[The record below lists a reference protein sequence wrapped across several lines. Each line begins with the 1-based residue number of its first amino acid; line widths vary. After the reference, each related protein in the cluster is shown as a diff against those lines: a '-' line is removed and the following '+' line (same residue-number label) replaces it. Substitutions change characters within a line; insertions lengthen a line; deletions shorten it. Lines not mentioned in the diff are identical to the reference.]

1 MEDELLFETP
11 NGSVITES
19 EAKSKYGDRFQGLL
33 DGGTFKQTDK
43 PLTKKDKPKEEVKI
57 DFDVEAF
64 YISPNGS
71 EIKGTDVVKK
81 YGNRSQ
87 SLVDDGTLKKKDQ
100 SVVSTGEEANM
111 VGTTPIQEIPDT
123 LLESGG
129 LLNNNT
135 ELNSIMVGE
144 IPFSQLSAQEQQT
157 FYEEIERLEK
167 AEKLNKAAADNPYG
181 IRVDERFK
189 PLEIE
194 GLDTQKDPIVIAAQE
209 LYSKKNK
216 PTDFSKLVEGVED
229 TEKIASANRVDL
241 LKKFQKSKN
250 NTNLSF
256 TEDGKIIGNRTIP
269 KGVIGT
275 TPKVKDENLNWFQK
289 LIMSPEEYN
298 EIEEAKTVNPE
309 LLSKMDI
316 DVSDYQAWE
325 AENTKEDGF
334 VYQQVQDLINSDSDN
349 DYLNDKRNFKK
360 LSAYVNSMGDEIE
373 NDLSVIE
380 NKLLFETNQETRR
393 QLLNTQSKLKAQQI
407 KNISRQYNIIS
418 LFPALEGS
426 EDAKKNRREQYII
439 DQRNGDVS
447 GGFGDA
453 VLLPA
458 ADSAIKFIGGIFAAI
473 PSWVEQGGNLAGFE
487 MQGLRAI
494 NESLDSMISNEVGT
508 VDGALDTSTIER
520 RTVEKLKPVTI
531 NWKGKPLQV
540 GVTPEGDIVD
550 INTMVSMGGILTNDE
565 VKEVNELAKKVPN
578 YEYEWSA
585 GSITQGTVGTL
596 VNLVGLIKGGKW
608 ATKTIQ
614 KGLKKAGLKTTVPG
628 GIGMGSVSYMSTV
641 ASEVND
647 IKTQLMEAGVP
658 EEEAMSRA
666 IMYGNGRASLDGIF
680 SGLAGGN
687 TKLLEATKSFPKI
700 LKDLALKPKTVV
712 SSKVFQDKVK
722 DLVKENGKELFIEE
736 LPVLFTGNI
745 LNGLAN
751 DSVGKQILNESTSGR
766 DVVETAIL
774 TVLATTGV
782 GSKRLL
788 SNNKRKDLIRAA
800 SLSSNIEKDIA
811 NLVNSGQMSVA
822 DAKSVYQEI
831 YSMQTA
837 LNQTQGSV
845 VMSGNQEEA
854 AALLNQRRKLMD
866 QRSNL
871 EGPLKEDID
880 KKIEDVDKQI
890 EILKAEDTAQAI
902 EASGGETTTDV
913 DVTKDD
919 ALASLKAE
927 NEVRLKANL
936 PAIIES
942 EENILKEQD
951 KLIKEKQDAI
961 QESKT
966 EEQVLS
972 DDGGSKETG
981 ETDKVELQGVG
992 KGDTRQ
998 TTVTDEKTLTPEQQ
1012 LKSDELNKKRDEKID
1027 QESRRFVVPG
1037 TKIQVQMNADG
1048 TANPVA
1054 LKENTDKPV
1063 NKSSQAKANKM
1074 ILENVIDVNA
1084 GDKLDLE
1091 GNTNLTE
1098 QQYSEAV
1105 ADRSNNIKEIA
1116 ETLDGERKKRKSKT
1130 KEEKERLVDPLD
1142 IKGKIGKITEA
1153 DYIKYGDRN
1162 NITSAMKRFWFKNKN
1177 KFGQSPSSDLDTK
1190 VQELDGYTS
1199 ENESQYIQ
1207 DVIDFITANPT
1218 GKLDIESGVS
1228 QVEKDLEAKF
1238 EQLTGLKPTPV
1249 NIRTVNNI
1257 DPNREPISETEKK
1270 SKDVLQKEAS
1280 EPGVFGKKKGPSPDK
1295 ILGKKKTS
1303 SDKTKEEGEN
1313 VNRKKFWRNWNKAY
1327 RESKKDQTTRR
1338 KQLSDAIQDLLDSKI
1353 ISTKKAKSLIKKISG
1368 VNLNNPR
1375 LVNQVLEYITKVNI
1389 DAVNTQKFDDAKNF
1403 NKKIKRL
1410 LKSDSLDAEVSI
1422 AAKQFNK
1429 IDPNLVEDLDLYLE
1443 NAQKVINGL
1452 TKTKTDKEGNLIF
1465 AGTIDIKGLD
1475 NYTSKVL
1482 KNEVDLIRKAE
1493 AQAFSD
1499 LTGLDSSEFT
1509 IDEMRSILEKSDSEK
1524 LTEANEQTANDKD
1537 AVITKGV
1544 KRAFEAYK
1552 GAINDIIKNRIDPI
1566 SGKPLIISKA
1576 DQKVIKDFMEVDID
1590 LMTTA
1595 KEKLE
1600 ALDAMVNF
1608 IVNQGTGG
1616 MVATTEFNKGAK
1628 KTKEALNKNLIAR
1641 PLGSK
1646 LIPKGLV
1653 QSWNNFL
1660 SQLPLTIENM
1670 FAGQSKGRL
1679 FEELSGFV
1687 EIRRGVSK
1695 AETIA
1700 NKVAK
1705 EYSDKFIKP
1714 TTKQILKGESKTN
1727 PNGTPFNDAAN
1738 NTERGMFAF
1747 MRRTLDGTKSEQKS
1761 EFNRRKG
1768 LVKQTIER
1776 LKKSDPKK
1784 SELYQNTYNKVLK
1797 DSNTIFDLDSKV
1809 DPINKEAVEWM
1820 TNEWAKLR
1828 PELENTSLN
1837 IYNRTLGKDLNYTPD
1852 SFSRIK
1858 GVDSETELGEPVF
1871 LGTRENIYDKETGV
1885 LMEKKPGS
1893 KLPTGRYLNLGFDS
1907 ININNLKDAITDVKT
1922 ASGIQQLKGFVSNS
1936 NYKKIVPDAS
1946 DRDLLTT
1953 RFRNF
1958 VNSKR
1963 GLNQFDS
1970 KTYGGADQKK
1980 LLNRINKL
1988 AGFGVSRVLGG
1999 VTQFAKQLTPLANTM
2014 TNLIT
2019 DIPSVMRGIGLAAA
2033 NKDANTWLN
2042 NSGYEIANRGIQSIS
2057 NLEGLDNKLEQ
2068 ASNSTRGKAID
2079 AIVDVQKWWLQKF
2092 LVNPDKYAAKASW
2105 LAYYSADLKKQGID
2119 PAGIDWKNHKVN
2131 QRAGDYAQQQVA
2143 RQQNTS
2149 DQDLQG
2155 DLFSSKKPTQQIVRK
2170 VFFPFAN
2177 FLLNQKTRMYT
2188 DLNQLFRS
2196 DVSKE
2201 DRIASGKSIVGLG
2214 VETTVFA
2221 ALGLLVTQILAG
2233 LSEEDED
2240 DKEKAFENRKKGR
2253 VGNIAKDIL
2262 SPIPITDTP
2271 TTQLVNSV
2279 LTLFQD
2285 TENTNEVY
2293 QLFVND
2299 KKSYFDMMGV
2309 LGIGPK
2315 KALETYDYMK
2325 MAVNGK
2331 YTDNYTGKTK
2341 KLTPEAQDKMA
2352 GNAFV
2357 YLMYNLGLTP
2367 SEFGSVVNYNVKA
2380 LKKSGKKSKGSSG
2393 IPIKRKT
2400 KPKKKTKKRKS
2411 SGGPLLG
2418 NDKKSGGS
2426 LF

>member
-19 EAKSKYGDRFQGLL
+19 EAKSKYGDRFKGLL
-33 DGGTFKQTDK
+33 DSGAFKETGKTADK
-43 PLTKKDKPKEEVKI
+43 KEEVKI

-87 SLVDDGTLKKKDQ
+87 SLVDDGTLKKKDP
-100 SVVSTGEEANM
+100 SVVSTGGEANM
-111 VGTTPIQEIPDT
+111 VGTTPIQETPDT

-144 IPFSQLSAQEQQT
+144 VPFSQLSAQEQQT

-181 IRVDERFK
+181 IRVDEKFK

-194 GLDTQKDPIVIAAQE
+194 GLNIEKDPIVSAAQE
-209 LYSKKNK
+209 LYNKKNA

-229 TEKIASANRVDL
+229 TEKIVSANRVDL

-256 TEDGKIIGNRTIP
+256 TEDGKIVGNRTIP

-418 LFPALEGS
+418 LFPALEAS

-458 ADSAIKFIGGIFAAI
+458 ADSAIRFIGGIFSAI

-487 MQGLRAI
+487 MEGLRAL
-494 NESLDSMISNEVGT
+494 NESLDSMLSNEVGT

-614 KGLKKAGLKTTVPG
+614 KGLKKVGLKTTVPG

-641 ASEVND
+641 AGEVND
-647 IKTQLMEAGVP
+647 IKSQLMEAGVP

-751 DSVGKQILNESTSGR
+751 DSVGKQILNESTSNR
-766 DVVETAIL
+766 DIVETAIL

-902 EASGGETTTDV
+902 EASGGETTIDV
-913 DVTKDD
+913 NVTKDD

-1012 LKSDELNKKRDEKID
+1012 VKSDELNKKRDEKID

-1054 LKENTDKPV
+1054 VKENTDKPV
-1063 NKSSQAKANKM
+1063 NRSSQAKANKM

-1091 GNTNLTE
+1091 GDTSLTE
-1098 QQYSEAV
+1098 EQYSEAV
-1105 ADRSNNIKEIA
+1105 ADRSNNIKEVA
-1116 ETLDGERKKRKSKT
+1116 ETLDAERKKRKSKT

-1153 DYIKYGDRN
+1153 DYVKYGDRN

-1177 KFGQSPSSDLDTK
+1177 KFGQNPVSDLDTR
-1190 VQELDGYTS
+1190 VQGLDGYTI

-1218 GKLDIESGVS
+1218 GKLDIELGLS

-1257 DPNREPISETEKK
+1257 DPNREPISETQKK
-1270 SKDVLQKEAS
+1270 SKDLLQKEAS

-1303 SDKTKEEGEN
+1303 SDKTKQEGEN
-1313 VNRKKFWRNWNKAY
+1313 VNRKKFWRSWNKAY

-1338 KQLSDAIQDLLDSKI
+1338 KQLSDAIQDLLESKI

-1389 DAVNTQKFDDAKNF
+1389 DAVNAQKFDDAKNF

-1410 LKSDSLDAEVSI
+1410 LKSDSLDAEVAI

-1443 NAQKVINGL
+1443 NAQKVVNGL

-1524 LTEANEQTANDKD
+1524 LTEANEQMANDKD
-1537 AVITKGV
+1537 DVITKGV

-1566 SGKPLIISKA
+1566 SGEPLVISKA

-1616 MVATTEFNKGAK
+1616 VVATTKRNEGMKNVIEANKKLKPARKLKLFGSEKVADFWYKKLGATPRIIENLFKGTSTARVFNK
-1628 KTKEALNKNLIAR
+1628 
-1641 PLGSK
+1641 
-1646 LIPKGLV
+1646 
-1653 QSWNNFL
+1653 
-1660 SQLPLTIENM
+1660 
-1670 FAGQSKGRL
+1670 
-1679 FEELSGFV
+1679 LSGFDGF
-1687 EIRRGVSK
+1687 RNGVAK
-1695 AETIA
+1695 AEKLSNDIA
-1700 NKVAK
+1700 EAYV
-1705 EYSDKFIKP
+1705 DKFIKP
-1714 TTKQILKGESKTN
+1714 TSRKNAIKGTTKTQ
-1727 PNGTPFNDAAN
+1727 PNGTDFNTAAN
-1738 NTERGMFAF
+1738 DTERGVFAF
-1747 MRRTLDGTKSEQKS
+1747 MRRTVDGTKEEQKN
-1761 EFNRRKG
+1761 EFKRRKD
-1768 LVKQTIER
+1768 LIEETITTLNDSGET
-1776 LKKSDPKK
+1776 KKSQLIKESFDKIL
-1784 SELYQNTYNKVLK
+1784 SG
-1797 DSNTIFDLDSKV
+1797 SNSIQDIEDKV

-1820 TNEWAKLR
+1820 TSEWSKVR
-1828 PELENTSLN
+1828 PELENVSLN
-1837 IYNRTLGKDLNYTPD
+1837 VYNKVLGKDINYTPD
-1852 SFSRIK
+1852 SFSSLK
-1858 GVDSETELGEPVF
+1858 DQVSSVDQEIGSPQF
-1871 LGTRENIYDKETGV
+1871 QGTSQKIYDKESGV
-1885 LMEKKPGS
+1885 LMDIVRPK
-1893 KLPTGRYLNLGFDS
+1893 KLPAGRVVNLGFDS
-1907 ININNLKDAITDVKT
+1907 SNISNLKDALTDLET
-1922 ASGIQQLKGFVSNS
+1922 AESIQIMKGFLGTSKNMNPAFKSLIPDVDNRNLIFSKFQ
-1936 NYKKIVPDAS
+1936 NY
-1946 DRDLLTT
+1946 
-1953 RFRNF
+1953 

-1963 GLNQFDS
+1963 GAS
-1970 KTYGGADQKK
+1970 QKIQDKETIK
-1980 LLNRINKL
+1980 LLNQI
-1988 AGFGVSRVLGG
+1988 AGIGVSRVLGG
-1999 VTQFAKQLTPLANTM
+1999 PTQFLKQLTPLVNTA
-2014 TNLIT
+2014 TNLMFDLGSVGKGIQLIT
-2019 DIPSVMRGIGLAAA
+2019 SNPDAQKWLA
-2033 NKDANTWLN
+2033 
-2042 NSGYEIANRGIQSIS
+2042 NSGYEIANRGLQSIT
-2057 NLEGLDNKLEQ
+2057 NLEGTNTKLDKSAEGRREKLGRAVIEANKFYLE
-2068 ASNSTRGKAID
+2068 
-2079 AIVDVQKWWLQKF
+2079 KF
-2092 LVNPDKYAAKASW
+2092 LVNPDRFAAQASW
-2105 LAYYSADLKKQGID
+2105 IAYYMNDLKKQGID
-2119 PAGIDWKNHKVN
+2119 PSNIDWSNHKVN
-2131 QRAGDYAQQQVA
+2131 KQAGAFAEQQVG
-2143 RQQNTS
+2143 RQQNVS
-2149 DQDLQG
+2149 DTDLQG
-2155 DLFSSKKPTQQIVRK
+2155 DLFNSKNATSQVARK
-2170 VFFPFAN
+2170 IFFPFAN

-2188 DLNQLFRS
+2188 DFNIALSKTATKDDKRNAYRS
-2196 DVSKE
+2196 L
-2201 DRIASGKSIVGLG
+2201 AGLG
-2214 VETTVFA
+2214 VETAVFNL
-2221 ALGLLVTQILAG
+2221 LGLAVTQGLAAVSQG
-2233 LSEEDED
+2233 LTGDDDEE

-2253 VGNIAKDIL
+2253 AGNVVKDIL
-2262 SPIPITDTP
+2262 SPIPPLDD
-2271 TTQLVNSV
+2271 
-2279 LTLFQD
+2279 LTLMMVNKVIKTASDGDDPFQ
-2285 TENTNEVY
+2285 
-2293 QLFVND
+2293 FFAKD
-2299 KKSYFDMMGV
+2299 KKTFIEQAGV
-2309 LGIGPK
+2309 LGIPFGT
-2315 KALETYDYMK
+2315 AGELFEMIGMGST
-2325 MAVNGK
+2325 GT
-2331 YTDNYTGKTK
+2331 YTDNYGKEREIDPSLK
-2341 KLTPEAQDKMA
+2341 GAMNLN
-2352 GNAFV
+2352 GLAFFL
-2357 YLMYNLGLTP
+2357 YSLGILP
-2367 SEFGSVVNYNVKA
+2367 SEAGSIIKYNVKSY
-2380 LKKSGKKSKGSSG
+2380 KKSGKKSKGGSG

-2400 KPKKKTKKRKS
+2400 KPKKKTKKRRS

-2418 NDKKSGGS
+2418 GKKKSGGS

>member
-33 DGGTFKQTDK
+33 DSGTFKQTDK
-43 PLTKKDKPKEEVKI
+43 TTDKKDDVKI

-71 EIKGTDVVKK
+71 EIKGSDVVKK

-87 SLVDDGTLKKKDQ
+87 SLVDDGTLKKKDP

-111 VGTTPIQEIPDT
+111 VGTTPIQETPDT

-144 IPFSQLSAQEQQT
+144 VPFSQLSAQEQQT

-181 IRVDERFK
+181 ISVDEKFK

-194 GLDTQKDPIVIAAQE
+194 GLVTEKDPIVIAAQE
-209 LYSKKNK
+209 LYNKKNK

-229 TEKIASANRVDL
+229 TEKIVSTNRVDL

-269 KGVIGT
+269 KGVVGT

-325 AENTKEDGF
+325 DENTKEDGF

-380 NKLLFETNQETRR
+380 NKLLFETNQETRK
-393 QLLNTQSKLKAQQI
+393 QLLSTQSKLKAQQI
-407 KNISRQYNIIS
+407 KNISRQYNIIN

-458 ADSAIKFIGGIFAAI
+458 ADSAIKFFGGIFAAI

-487 MQGLRAI
+487 MEGLRAV
-494 NESLDSMISNEVGT
+494 NERLDSMLSNEVGRF
-508 VDGALDTSTIER
+508 DGATDTSTIER

-550 INTMVSMGGILTNDE
+550 INTMVSMGGILTSDE

-608 ATKTIQ
+608 ATKAIQ
-614 KGLKKAGLKTTVPG
+614 KGVKKAGLKTAVPG

-647 IKTQLMEAGVP
+647 IKSQLMEAGVP

-712 SSKVFQDKVK
+712 SSKVFQNKVK
-722 DLVKENGKELFIEE
+722 DLVKENSKELFIEE

-751 DSVGKQILNESTSGR
+751 DSVGKQILNESTSSR
-766 DVVETAIL
+766 DIVETAIL

-913 DVTKDD
+913 NVTKDD

-942 EENILKEQD
+942 EENILKEQN

-1012 LKSDELNKKRDEKID
+1012 VKSDELNKKRDEKID
-1027 QESRRFVVPG
+1027 QESRKFVVPG

-1054 LKENTDKPV
+1054 VKENTDKPV

-1084 GDKLDLE
+1084 GNKLDLE
-1091 GNTNLTE
+1091 GDTNLTE
-1098 QQYSEAV
+1098 EQYSEAV
-1105 ADRSNNIKEIA
+1105 ADKSNNIKEVA
-1116 ETLDGERKKRKSKT
+1116 ETLDAERKKRKSKT

-1153 DYIKYGDRN
+1153 DYVKYGDRN

-1177 KFGQSPSSDLDTK
+1177 KFGQNPASDLDAR

-1218 GKLDIESGVS
+1218 GKLDIESGTS

-1238 EQLTGLKPTPV
+1238 EQLTGLKPTPT
-1249 NIRTVNNI
+1249 NIKTVNNI
-1257 DPNREPISETEKK
+1257 DPNREPISETQKK

-1303 SDKTKEEGEN
+1303 SDKTKQEGEN
-1313 VNRKKFWRNWNKAY
+1313 VNRKKFWKNWNKAY

-1338 KQLSDAIQDLLDSKI
+1338 KQLSDAIQDLLKSKI

-1375 LVNQVLEYITKVNI
+1375 LVNQVLEYVTKVNI
-1389 DAVNTQKFDDAKNF
+1389 DAVNAEKFDNAKNL

-1410 LKSDSLDAEVSI
+1410 LKSDTLDAEVSI

-1465 AGTIDIKGLD
+1465 AGTVDIKALD

-1509 IDEMRSILEKSDSEK
+1509 IDEMRSILEKSNDEDV
-1524 LTEANEQTANDKD
+1524 TVANEKMANDKD

-1566 SGKPLIISKA
+1566 SGEPLVISKA

-1616 MVATTEFNKGAK
+1616 IVATTKRNEGMKNVIEANKKLKPARKLKLFGSEKFANTWYKYLGNTPRIMENLFKGTSTARIFNK
-1628 KTKEALNKNLIAR
+1628 
-1641 PLGSK
+1641 
-1646 LIPKGLV
+1646 
-1653 QSWNNFL
+1653 
-1660 SQLPLTIENM
+1660 
-1670 FAGQSKGRL
+1670 
-1679 FEELSGFV
+1679 LSGFDGF
-1687 EIRRGVSK
+1687 RNGVAK
-1695 AETIA
+1695 AEKLSNDIA
-1700 NKVAK
+1700 EAYV
-1705 EYSDKFIKP
+1705 DKFIKP
-1714 TTKQILKGESKTN
+1714 TSRMNAVKGTTKTQ
-1727 PNGTPFNDAAN
+1727 PNGTDFNTAEND
-1738 NTERGMFAF
+1738 TERGMFAF
-1747 MRRTLDGTKSEQKS
+1747 MRRTVDGTKDQQKN
-1761 EFNRRKG
+1761 EFERRKN
-1768 LVKQTIER
+1768 LINKTIKR
-1776 LKKSDPKK
+1776 LNDTGETKKA
-1784 SELYQNTYNKVLK
+1784 EVIQKVYDKILS
-1797 DSNTIFDLDSKV
+1797 DSNTISDLDNKV
-1809 DPINKEAVEWM
+1809 DPINKEAVDWM
-1820 TNEWAKLR
+1820 TAEWSKVR
-1828 PELENTSLN
+1828 PELENVSLN
-1837 IYNRTLGKDLNYTPD
+1837 VYNRVLGKDLNYTPD
-1852 SFSRIK
+1852 SFSLLK
-1858 GVDSETELGEPVF
+1858 DQGGSVDQEIGDPQF
-1871 LGTRENIYDKETGV
+1871 QGTSQRFYDKEAGV
-1885 LMEKKPGS
+1885 LMAKQPS
-1893 KLPTGRYLNLGFDS
+1893 NNLPSGRVVNLGFDS
-1907 ININNLKDAITDVKT
+1907 LNISNLKDALTDLET
-1922 ASGIQQLKGFVSNS
+1922 AESIQIMKGFMGTSKNM
-1936 NYKKIVPDAS
+1936 NPAFKILIPDA
-1946 DRDLLTT
+1946 DNRRLL
-1953 RFRNF
+1953 FSKFQNY
-1958 VNSKR
+1958 VNDKR
-1963 GLNQFDS
+1963 GVSEQATE
-1970 KTYGGADQKK
+1970 KEVIK
-1980 LLNRINKL
+1980 LMNSI
-1988 AGFGVSRVLGG
+1988 AGIGVSRVLGG
-1999 VTQFAKQLTPLANTM
+1999 PTQIPKQLVPLFNTA
-2014 TNLIT
+2014 TNLMF
-2019 DIPSVMRGIGLAAA
+2019 DLGSVGKGIQLMTSNTEAQKWLA
-2033 NKDANTWLN
+2033 
-2042 NSGYEIANRGIQSIS
+2042 NSGYEIANRGLQSIT
-2057 NLEGLDNKLEQ
+2057 NLDGITSKMDRAAEGGWKRGGKLILE
-2068 ASNSTRGKAID
+2068 
-2079 AIVDVQKWWLQKF
+2079 VQKEYLQKF
-2092 LVNPDKYAAKASW
+2092 LVNPDRFAAQASW
-2105 LAYYSADLKKQGID
+2105 MAYYMNDLKKQGID
-2119 PAGIDWKNHKVN
+2119 PSNIDWSNHKVN
-2131 QRAGDYAQQQVA
+2131 KQAGAFAEQQVG
-2143 RQQNTS
+2143 RQQNVS
-2149 DQDLQG
+2149 DVALQG
-2155 DLFSSKKPTQQIVRK
+2155 DLFKGKSLGAQFVRK
-2170 VFFPFAN
+2170 TLFPFAN
-2177 FLLNQKTRMYT
+2177 FLTNQKTRMYT
-2188 DLNQLFRS
+2188 DLNIALS
-2196 DVSKE
+2196 KTATKE
-2201 DRIASGKSIVGLG
+2201 DKRTAYRSLAGLG
-2214 VETTVFA
+2214 VETAVFNL
-2221 ALGLLVTQILAG
+2221 LGLAVTQGLAAVSQG
-2233 LSEEDED
+2233 LTGDDDEED
-2240 DKEKAFENRKKGR
+2240 KRKSFENRIKGR
-2253 VGNIAKDIL
+2253 AGNVVTDIL
-2262 SPIPITDTP
+2262 SPIPVIDDQIMAGVNKMIEVASTDENP
-2271 TTQLVNSV
+2271 
-2279 LTLFQD
+2279 FQ
-2285 TENTNEVY
+2285 
-2293 QLFVND
+2293 FFAND
-2299 KKSYFDMMGV
+2299 KKTFLQQAGV
-2309 LGIGPK
+2309 LGIQ
-2315 KALETYDYMK
+2315 AQNAVDLYK
-2325 MAVNGK
+2325 MIQMSATGSYK
-2331 YTDNYTGKTK
+2331 DNYGKK
-2341 KLTPEAQDKMA
+2341 REIDPSLKDDV
-2352 GNAFV
+2352 GVNAFL
-2357 YLMYNLGLTP
+2357 YFLYGLGGLP
-2367 SEFGSVVNYNVKA
+2367 SEAGSIIKYNMKSY
-2380 LKKSGKKSKGSSG
+2380 KKSGKKSKGGSG

-2400 KPKKKTKKRKS
+2400 KPKKKTKKKKS

-2418 NDKKSGGS
+2418 GKKKSGGS

>member
-100 SVVSTGEEANM
+100 SVVSTGEEASM

-144 IPFSQLSAQEQQT
+144 TPFSQLSAQEQQT

-256 TEDGKIIGNRTIP
+256 TEDGKIVGNRKKLISNESET
-269 KGVIGT
+269 K
-275 TPKVKDENLNWFQK
+275 KERSWFDK
-289 LIMSPEEYN
+289 LIMSSEEAE

-334 VYQQVQDLINSDSDN
+334 LYQETQDLLNTDSGN

-360 LSAYVNSMGDEIE
+360 LAAYVNSMGDEIE

-458 ADSAIKFIGGIFAAI
+458 ADAAIKFFGGILSAI
-473 PSWVEQGGNLAGFE
+473 PSWVEQGGNLAGLE
-487 MQGLRAI
+487 MGTLRAV
-494 NESLDSMISNEVGT
+494 NETIDSMLNNEVGPLS
-508 VDGALDTSTIER
+508 VVDTSTIER

-540 GVTPEGDIVD
+540 GITPEGDIID
-550 INTMVSMGGILTNDE
+550 TNTMVSMAGILTNDE

-585 GSITQGTVGTL
+585 GSVTQGLTGTA
-596 VNLVGLIKGGKW
+596 VNLIGLIRGGKW
-608 ATKTIQ
+608 ATKAIQ
-614 KGLKKAGLKTTVPG
+614 KGIKKAGLKSTVPG
-628 GIGMGSVSYMSTV
+628 GLGMGAVSYMSTV
-641 ASEVND
+641 AGEVSD
-647 IKTQLMEAGVP
+647 IKNQLMEAGVP

-722 DLVKENGKELFIEE
+722 DLVKENGKELFVEE

-751 DSVGKQILNESTSGR
+751 DAVGREILNESTSDR
-766 DVVETAIL
+766 DILETVIL
-774 TVLATTGV
+774 TIGATSGI
-782 GSKRLL
+782 GSKKLL
-788 SNNKRKDLIRAA
+788 SNNKRKDLVRAA
-800 SLSSNIEKDIA
+800 TQSTNIEKDIA
-811 NLVNSGQMSVA
+811 ELVNSGQMSVA

-831 YSMQTA
+831 YNMQTA

-913 DVTKDD
+913 NVTKDD

-998 TTVTDEKTLTPEQQ
+998 TTVIDEKTLTPEQQ
-1012 LKSDELNKKRDEKID
+1012 VKSDELNKKRDEKID

-1098 QQYSEAV
+1098 EQYSEAV

-1303 SDKTKEEGEN
+1303 SDKTKQEGEN
-1313 VNRKKFWRNWNKAY
+1313 VNRKKFWRKWNKAY

-1375 LVNQVLEYITKVNI
+1375 LVNQVLEYVTKVNI
-1389 DAVNTQKFDDAKNF
+1389 DAVNTQKFDDAKNL

-1410 LKSDSLDAEVSI
+1410 LKSDTLDAEVAI

-1465 AGTIDIKGLD
+1465 AGTIDIKALD

-1524 LTEANEQTANDKD
+1524 LTEANEQMANDKE

-1566 SGKPLIISKA
+1566 SGEPLVISKA
-1576 DQKVIKDFMEVDID
+1576 DQKVIKEFMEVDID

-1616 MVATTEFNKGAK
+1616 MVATTKRNEGMKNVIEANKKLKPARKLKLFGSEKFANTWYKYLGNTPRIMENLFKGTSTARIFNK
-1628 KTKEALNKNLIAR
+1628 
-1641 PLGSK
+1641 
-1646 LIPKGLV
+1646 
-1653 QSWNNFL
+1653 
-1660 SQLPLTIENM
+1660 
-1670 FAGQSKGRL
+1670 
-1679 FEELSGFV
+1679 LSGFDGF
-1687 EIRRGVSK
+1687 RNGVAK
-1695 AETIA
+1695 AEKLSNDIA
-1700 NKVAK
+1700 EAYV
-1705 EYSDKFIKP
+1705 DKFIKP
-1714 TTKQILKGESKTN
+1714 TSRMNAVKGTTKTQ
-1727 PNGTPFNDAAN
+1727 PNGTDFNTAEND
-1738 NTERGMFAF
+1738 TERGMFAF
-1747 MRRTLDGTKSEQKS
+1747 MRRTVDGTKDQQKD
-1761 EFNRRKG
+1761 EFDRRKS
-1768 LVKQTIER
+1768 LINKTIKR
-1776 LKKSDPKK
+1776 LNETGETKKA
-1784 SELYQNTYNKVLK
+1784 EVIQKVYDKILA
-1797 DSNTIFDLDSKV
+1797 DSNTISDLDNKI
-1809 DPINKEAVEWM
+1809 DPINKEAVDWM
-1820 TNEWAKLR
+1820 TAEWSKVR
-1828 PELENTSLN
+1828 PELENVSLN
-1837 IYNRTLGKDLNYTPD
+1837 VYNRVLGKDLNYTPD
-1852 SFSRIK
+1852 SFSLLKDQK
-1858 GVDSETELGEPVF
+1858 GSVDQEIGDPQYQ
-1871 LGTRENIYDKETGV
+1871 GTSQRFYDKEAGV
-1885 LMEKKPGS
+1885 LMPKKPTND
-1893 KLPTGRYLNLGFDS
+1893 LPSGRVVNLGFDS
-1907 ININNLKDAITDVKT
+1907 LNISNLKDALTDLET
-1922 ASGIQQLKGFVSNS
+1922 AESIQIMKGFMGTSKNM
-1936 NYKKIVPDAS
+1936 NPAFKTLVPDV
-1946 DRDLLTT
+1946 DN
-1953 RFRNF
+1953 RNLIF
-1958 VNSKR
+1958 SKFQNYVNEKR
-1963 GLNQFDS
+1963 GVSEQATE
-1970 KTYGGADQKK
+1970 KEIIK
-1980 LLNRINKL
+1980 LMNSI
-1988 AGFGVSRVLGG
+1988 AGIGVSRVLGG
-1999 VTQFAKQLTPLANTM
+1999 PTQIPKQLVPLFNTA
-2014 TNLIT
+2014 TNLMFDLGSVGKGIQLIT
-2019 DIPSVMRGIGLAAA
+2019 SNPDAQKWLA
-2033 NKDANTWLN
+2033 
-2042 NSGYEIANRGIQSIS
+2042 NSGYEIANRGLQSIT
-2057 NLEGLDNKLEQ
+2057 NLDGITSKMDRAAEGGLNKAGKVILEL
-2068 ASNSTRGKAID
+2068 
-2079 AIVDVQKWWLQKF
+2079 QKGYLQKF
-2092 LVNPDKYAAKASW
+2092 LVNPDRFAAQASW
-2105 LAYYSADLKKQGID
+2105 MAYYMNDLKKQGID
-2119 PAGIDWKNHKVN
+2119 PSNIDWSNHKVN
-2131 QRAGDYAQQQVA
+2131 KQAGAFAEQQVG
-2143 RQQNTS
+2143 RQQNVS
-2149 DQDLQG
+2149 DIALQG
-2155 DLFSSKKPTQQIVRK
+2155 DLFRGKSFGSQFARK
-2170 VFFPFAN
+2170 TLFPFAN
-2177 FLLNQKTRMYT
+2177 FLTNQKTRMYT
-2188 DLNQLFRS
+2188 DFNIALS
-2196 DVSKE
+2196 KTATKE
-2201 DRIASGKSIVGLG
+2201 DQQTAWKSLIGLG
-2214 VETTVFA
+2214 VETAVFNL
-2221 ALGLLVTQILAG
+2221 LGLAVTQGLAAVSQG
-2233 LSEEDED
+2233 LTGDDDEEDNR
-2240 DKEKAFENRKKGR
+2240 KSFENRIKGR
-2253 VGNIAKDIL
+2253 AGNVVTDIL
-2262 SPIPITDTP
+2262 SPIPVIDD
-2271 TTQLVNSV
+2271 QIMAGVNKMIEVASADENP
-2279 LTLFQD
+2279 FQ
-2285 TENTNEVY
+2285 
-2293 QLFVND
+2293 FFAND
-2299 KKSYFDMMGV
+2299 KKTFLQQAGV
-2309 LGIGPK
+2309 LGIQAQNAIDLYEMIQMSTTGSYK
-2315 KALETYDYMK
+2315 
-2325 MAVNGK
+2325 
-2331 YTDNYTGKTK
+2331 DNYGKK
-2341 KLTPEAQDKMA
+2341 RDIDSSLKGDVGA
-2352 GNAFV
+2352 NAFL
-2357 YLMYNLGLTP
+2357 YFLYGLGGLP
-2367 SEFGSVVNYNVKA
+2367 SEAGSIIKYNIKSY
-2380 LKKSGKKSKGSSG
+2380 KKSGKKSKGGSG

-2400 KPKKKTKKRKS
+2400 KPKKKTKKRRS

>member
-71 EIKGTDVVKK
+71 EIKGIDVVKK

-100 SVVSTGEEANM
+100 SVVSTGEEASM
-111 VGTTPIQEIPDT
+111 VGTTPIQETPDT

-144 IPFSQLSAQEQQT
+144 TPFSQLSAQEQQT

-256 TEDGKIIGNRTIP
+256 TEDGKIVGNRKKLISNESET
-269 KGVIGT
+269 K
-275 TPKVKDENLNWFQK
+275 KERSWFDK
-289 LIMSPEEYN
+289 LIMSSEEAE

-334 VYQQVQDLINSDSDN
+334 LYQETQDLLNTDSGN

-458 ADSAIKFIGGIFAAI
+458 ADAAIKFFGGILSAI
-473 PSWVEQGGNLAGFE
+473 PSWVEQGGNLAGLE
-487 MQGLRAI
+487 MGTLRAV
-494 NESLDSMISNEVGT
+494 NETIDSMLNNEVGPLS
-508 VDGALDTSTIER
+508 VVDTSTIER

-540 GVTPEGDIVD
+540 GITPEGDIID
-550 INTMVSMGGILTNDE
+550 TNTMVSMAGILTNDE

-585 GSITQGTVGTL
+585 GSVTQGLTGTA
-596 VNLVGLIKGGKW
+596 VNLIGLIRGGKW
-608 ATKTIQ
+608 ATKAIQ
-614 KGLKKAGLKTTVPG
+614 KGIKKAGLKSTVPG
-628 GIGMGSVSYMSTV
+628 GLGMGAVSYMSTV
-641 ASEVND
+641 AGEVSD
-647 IKTQLMEAGVP
+647 IKNQLMEAGVP

-722 DLVKENGKELFIEE
+722 DLVKENGKELFVEE

-751 DSVGKQILNESTSGR
+751 DAVGREILNESTSDR
-766 DVVETAIL
+766 DILETVIL
-774 TVLATTGV
+774 TIGATSGI
-782 GSKRLL
+782 GSKKLL
-788 SNNKRKDLIRAA
+788 SNNKRKDLVRAA
-800 SLSSNIEKDIA
+800 TQSTNIEKDIA
-811 NLVNSGQMSVA
+811 ELVNSGQMSVA

-831 YSMQTA
+831 YNMQTA

-913 DVTKDD
+913 NVTKDD

-1012 LKSDELNKKRDEKID
+1012 VKSDELNKKRDEKID

-1303 SDKTKEEGEN
+1303 SDKTKQEGEN

-1375 LVNQVLEYITKVNI
+1375 LVNQVLEYVTKVNI
-1389 DAVNTQKFDDAKNF
+1389 AAVNAQKFDDAKNL

-1410 LKSDSLDAEVSI
+1410 LKSDTLDAEVAI

-1524 LTEANEQTANDKD
+1524 LTEANEQMANDKD

-1566 SGKPLIISKA
+1566 SGEPLVISKA
-1576 DQKVIKDFMEVDID
+1576 DQKVIKEFMEVDID

-1616 MVATTEFNKGAK
+1616 IVATTKRNEGMKNVIEANKKLKPARKLKLFGSKKVADFWYKKLGATPRIIENLFKGTSTARVFNK
-1628 KTKEALNKNLIAR
+1628 
-1641 PLGSK
+1641 
-1646 LIPKGLV
+1646 
-1653 QSWNNFL
+1653 
-1660 SQLPLTIENM
+1660 
-1670 FAGQSKGRL
+1670 
-1679 FEELSGFV
+1679 LSGFDGF
-1687 EIRRGVSK
+1687 RNGVAK
-1695 AETIA
+1695 AEKLSNDIA
-1700 NKVAK
+1700 EAYV
-1705 EYSDKFIKP
+1705 DKFIKP
-1714 TTKQILKGESKTN
+1714 TSRKNAIKGTTKTQ
-1727 PNGTPFNDAAN
+1727 PNGTDFNTAAN
-1738 NTERGMFAF
+1738 DTERGVFAF
-1747 MRRTLDGTKSEQKS
+1747 MRRTVDGTKEEQKN
-1761 EFNRRKG
+1761 EFKRRKD
-1768 LVKQTIER
+1768 LIDETITTLNDSGET
-1776 LKKSDPKK
+1776 KKSQLIKESFDKIL
-1784 SELYQNTYNKVLK
+1784 SG
-1797 DSNTIFDLDSKV
+1797 SNSIQDIEDKV

-1820 TNEWAKLR
+1820 TAEWSKVR
-1828 PELENTSLN
+1828 PELENVSLN
-1837 IYNRTLGKDLNYTPD
+1837 VYNKVLGKDINYTPD
-1852 SFSRIK
+1852 SFSSLK
-1858 GVDSETELGEPVF
+1858 DQVSSVDQEIGSPQF
-1871 LGTRENIYDKETGV
+1871 QGTSQKIYDKESGV
-1885 LMEKKPGS
+1885 LMDIVRPK
-1893 KLPTGRYLNLGFDS
+1893 KLPAGRVVNLGFDS
-1907 ININNLKDAITDVKT
+1907 SNISNLKDALTDLET
-1922 ASGIQQLKGFVSNS
+1922 AESIQIMKGFLGTSKNMNPAFKSLIPDVDNRNLIFSKFQ
-1936 NYKKIVPDAS
+1936 NY
-1946 DRDLLTT
+1946 
-1953 RFRNF
+1953 
-1958 VNSKR
+1958 VNAKR
-1963 GLNQFDS
+1963 GVSEKVQD
-1970 KTYGGADQKK
+1970 KEAVK
-1980 LLNRINKL
+1980 LLNQI
-1988 AGFGVSRVLGG
+1988 AGIGVSRVLGG
-1999 VTQFAKQLTPLANTM
+1999 PTQYLKQLTPLVNTA
-2014 TNLIT
+2014 TNLMFDLGSVGKGIQLIT
-2019 DIPSVMRGIGLAAA
+2019 SNPDAQKWLA
-2033 NKDANTWLN
+2033 
-2042 NSGYEIANRGIQSIS
+2042 NSGYEIANRGLQSIT
-2057 NLEGLDNKLEQ
+2057 NLEGTNTKLDKSAEGKREKFRRAVIEANKFHLE
-2068 ASNSTRGKAID
+2068 
-2079 AIVDVQKWWLQKF
+2079 KF
-2092 LVNPDKYAAKASW
+2092 LVNPDRFAAQASW
-2105 LAYYSADLKKQGID
+2105 IAYYMNDLKKQGID
-2119 PAGIDWKNHKVN
+2119 PSNIDWSNHKVN
-2131 QRAGDYAQQQVA
+2131 KQAGAFAEQQVG
-2143 RQQNTS
+2143 RQQNVS
-2149 DQDLQG
+2149 DTDLQG
-2155 DLFSSKKPTQQIVRK
+2155 DLFNSKNATSQVARK
-2170 VFFPFAN
+2170 IFFPFAN

-2188 DLNQLFRS
+2188 DFNIALSKTATKDDKRNAYRS
-2196 DVSKE
+2196 L
-2201 DRIASGKSIVGLG
+2201 AGLG
-2214 VETTVFA
+2214 VETAVFNL
-2221 ALGLLVTQILAG
+2221 LGLAVTQSLAAVSQG
-2233 LSEEDED
+2233 LTGDDDEE

-2253 VGNIAKDIL
+2253 AGNVVKDIL
-2262 SPIPITDTP
+2262 SPIPPLDD
-2271 TTQLVNSV
+2271 
-2279 LTLFQD
+2279 LTLMMVNKVIKTASDGDDPFQ
-2285 TENTNEVY
+2285 
-2293 QLFVND
+2293 FFAKD
-2299 KKSYFDMMGV
+2299 KKTFIEQAGV
-2309 LGIGPK
+2309 LGIPFGT
-2315 KALETYDYMK
+2315 AGELFEMIGIGST
-2325 MAVNGK
+2325 GT
-2331 YTDNYTGKTK
+2331 YTDNYGKEREIDPSLKGAMT
-2341 KLTPEAQDKMA
+2341 LNGLA
-2352 GNAFV
+2352 
-2357 YLMYNLGLTP
+2357 YLLYSLGILP
-2367 SEFGSVVNYNVKA
+2367 SEAGSIIKYNVKSY
-2380 LKKSGKKSKGSSG
+2380 KKSGKKSKGGSG

-2400 KPKKKTKKRKS
+2400 KPKKKTKKRRS